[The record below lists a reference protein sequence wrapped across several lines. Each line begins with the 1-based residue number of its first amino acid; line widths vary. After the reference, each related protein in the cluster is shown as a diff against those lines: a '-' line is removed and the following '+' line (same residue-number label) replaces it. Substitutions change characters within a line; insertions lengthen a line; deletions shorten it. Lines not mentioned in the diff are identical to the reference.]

1 VIDGF
6 TAIEAMI
13 APAPYAC
20 GTHVTIADICLV
32 PQVFNARR
40 LKVPL
45 DKFPKVIAAD
55 AACLKLPAF
64 DTARPENQ
72 PDAE

>member
-1 VIDGF
+1 
-6 TAIEAMI
+6 
-13 APAPYAC
+13 
-20 GTHVTIADICLV
+20 V

-45 DKFPKVIAAD
+45 ERFPKIVAAAD
-55 AACLKLPAF
+55 ACMKLPAF
-64 DTARPENQ
+64 EKARPENQ